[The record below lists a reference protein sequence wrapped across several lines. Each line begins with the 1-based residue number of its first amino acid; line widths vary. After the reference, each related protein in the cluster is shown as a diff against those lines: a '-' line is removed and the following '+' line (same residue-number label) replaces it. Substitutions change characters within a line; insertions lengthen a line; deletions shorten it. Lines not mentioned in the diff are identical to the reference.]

1 MATNY
6 LIHYSAGDG
15 VNGRGFFPGPLNLDK
30 KSLRELEDETAK
42 QLKAK
47 KVLFLSIIPLPQD
60 PEPTEETPDDN
71 IRFIVNNV
79 TTGTSHPFEYRN
91 EAIDFYEASVADK
104 GAGAEYELLM
114 RLKHHVPGGV

>member
-1 MATNY
+1 MTKAE
-6 LIHYSAGDG
+6 LIEA
-15 VNGRGFFPGPLNLDK
+15 
-30 KSLRELEDETAK
+30 
-42 QLKAK
+42 
-47 KVLFLSIIPLPQD
+47 LSPF
-60 PEPTEETPDDN
+60 PDDN

-114 RLKHHVPGGV
+114 RPMHHVPETV